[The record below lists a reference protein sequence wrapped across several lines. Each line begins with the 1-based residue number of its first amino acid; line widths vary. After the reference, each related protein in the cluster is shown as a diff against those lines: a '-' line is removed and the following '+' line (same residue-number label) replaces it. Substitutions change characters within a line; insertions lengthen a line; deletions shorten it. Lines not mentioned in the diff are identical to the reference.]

1 MIFEPDGQDTG
12 RDCMRKAVILCVVF
26 SCAAALSACI
36 GNADNTNAVN
46 SAGTAVETASEENPE
61 DYFDDAEKTVDNK
74 VPWIQEYEYPSEFS
88 MGDDLKTAII
98 QLALCY
104 DNFDKDSVCS
114 EEWKEIFVSRFI
126 QNTRSSF
133 DYLDMVSGKNNG
145 QISVDELNY
154 IQYSLTGVELDFS
167 SFAGDGLD
175 RYDAASPLNYG
186 SITGYDYEDTDQG
199 VIVTADFEVGYDGTA
214 SAQEREITVELV
226 KNPYS
231 CFDGYSVVSISS
243 KVIMTSCAMQE
254 GSSYV
259 FYGTDMMEEDQGVFP
274 FEFSY
279 SEDDLLYGHFVYVDM
294 TQAPELAEF
303 VRKNAGGDFKI
314 TFIWDGEEM
323 ERIERVMP
331 VDITLDDKEWIRK

>member
-26 SCAAALSACI
+26 SCAAVLTACT
-36 GNADNTNAVN
+36 GNADNTNTVN
-46 SAGTAVETASEENPE
+46 SAGTAVEPASEENPE
-61 DYFDDAEKTVDNK
+61 AHYDDAEKAVDEEA
-74 VPWIQEYEYPSEFS
+74 PWIQEYEYPSEFS
-88 MGDDLKTAII
+88 MGDNLKTAVT
-98 QLALCY
+98 QLALSY
-104 DNFDKDSVCS
+104 DNFDKDSAYS
-114 EEWKEIFVSRFI
+114 EVWKEIFVSRFI

-133 DYLDMVSGKNNG
+133 DYLDVVSGKNNG

-186 SITGYDYEDTDQG
+186 AITGYNYEYTDQG

-243 KVIMTSCAMQE
+243 EVIMTSCAMQE
-254 GSSYV
+254 GSTYV

-323 ERIERVMP
+323 ERIRHVMP
-331 VDITLDDKEWIRK
+331 VDITLDDKEWLRK

>member
-1 MIFEPDGQDTG
+1 MKKTMTLCMIF
-12 RDCMRKAVILCVVF
+12 F
-26 SCAAALSACI
+26 CAAVLSACT
-36 GNADNTNAVN
+36 GNADNTNTVN
-46 SAGTAVETASEENPE
+46 SAGTAVEPASEENLE
-61 DYFDDAEKTVDNK
+61 AHYDDAEKTVDK
-74 VPWIQEYEYPSEFS
+74 EAPWIQEYEYPSEFS
-88 MGDDLKTAII
+88 MGDNLKTAVI

-226 KNPYS
+226 KNPHS

-254 GSSYV
+254 GSTYV

-274 FEFSY
+274 FEFSC

-303 VRKNAGGDFKI
+303 VKENAGGDFKI
-314 TFIWDGEEM
+314 TFIWNGEEM

-331 VDITLDDKEWIRK
+331 IDITLDDKEWLRK

>member
-1 MIFEPDGQDTG
+1 MKKTMTLCMIF
-12 RDCMRKAVILCVVF
+12 F
-26 SCAAALSACI
+26 CAAVLSACT
-36 GNADNTNAVN
+36 GNADNTNTVN
-46 SAGTAVETASEENPE
+46 SAGTAVEPASEENLE
-61 DYFDDAEKTVDNK
+61 AHYDDAEKTVDK
-74 VPWIQEYEYPSEFS
+74 EAPWIQEYEYPSEFS
-88 MGDDLKTAII
+88 MGDNLKTAVI

-167 SFAGDGLD
+167 SFASDGLD

-254 GSSYV
+254 GSTYV

-274 FEFSY
+274 FEFSC

-303 VRKNAGGDFKI
+303 VKENAGGDFKI
-314 TFIWDGEEM
+314 TFIWNGEEM

-331 VDITLDDKEWIRK
+331 IDITLDDKEWLRK

>member
-1 MIFEPDGQDTG
+1 
-12 RDCMRKAVILCVVF
+12 MRKAVILCVVF
-26 SCAAALSACI
+26 SCAAVLTACT
-36 GNADNTNAVN
+36 GNADNTNTVN
-46 SAGTAVETASEENPE
+46 SAGTAVEPASEENPE
-61 DYFDDAEKTVDNK
+61 AHYDDAEKAVDEEA
-74 VPWIQEYEYPSEFS
+74 PWIQEYEYPSEFY
-88 MGDDLKTAII
+88 MGDNLETAVT

-104 DNFDKDSVCS
+104 DNFDKDSAYS

-133 DYLDMVSGKNNG
+133 DYLDVVSGKNNG

-186 SITGYDYEDTDQG
+186 AITGYNYEYTDQG

-226 KNPYS
+226 KNPHS

-243 KVIMTSCAMQE
+243 EVIMTSCAMQE
-254 GSSYV
+254 GSTYV

-323 ERIERVMP
+323 ERIRHVMP
-331 VDITLDDKEWIRK
+331 VDITLDDKEWLRK

>member
-1 MIFEPDGQDTG
+1 MKKT
-12 RDCMRKAVILCVVF
+12 MILCMTF
-26 SCAAALSACI
+26 FCAAALSACT
-36 GNADNTNAVN
+36 GDGDKTNTVN
-46 SAGTAVETASEENPE
+46 SVGTTVETASKENSE
-61 DYFDDAEKTVDNK
+61 DHFDDAEKTADK
-74 VPWIQEYEYPSEFS
+74 EVPGMQEYEYPSEFS
-88 MGDDLKTAII
+88 MGDNLKTAVT

-104 DNFDKDSVCS
+104 DNFDKDFVCR

-133 DYLDMVSGKNNG
+133 DYLDMVSDKNNG
-145 QISVDELNY
+145 KISADELNY

-167 SFAGDGLD
+167 PFAGDGLD

-186 SITGYDYEDTDQG
+186 SITGYDYEYTNQG

-231 CFDGYSVVSISS
+231 CFDGYSVASISS
-243 KVIMTSCAMQE
+243 KVTMTSCAMQE
-254 GSSYV
+254 GSTYV
-259 FYGTDMMEEDQGVFP
+259 FYATDTMEEDRGVFP
-274 FEFSY
+274 FEFSC

-314 TFIWDGEEM
+314 TFIWNGEEM

-331 VDITLDDKEWIRK
+331 VDITLDDKEWL